1 MKYEYYDALER
12 WKIARENF
20 YYAEE
25 AYVEV
30 AIQELAAAQEHLN
43 AVIKRE
49 KILKAEEESKKVISE
64 NIKKSRC
71 ETLCSSLGS
80 LWERGLARLSV
91 LLSTRSSQ

>member
-49 KILKAEEESKKVISE
+49 KILRAEEESKNAIPE
-64 NIKKSRC
+64 NIKKSRF

-80 LWERGLARLSV
+80 LWEQLLERLSV
-91 LLSTRSSQ
+91 FLSMRSSQ